1 VIAITLAAAAVIGVV
16 AHIAATIAEQDD
28 QQDDPTDI
36 ATAETIVIIHS
47 SYLREITCGVCRSFQ
62 VIPKEKKCYNRKY
75 REGHKIPSPGE
86 EMGSP
91 ARGGR
96 DRLTIYESPPLR
108 GEQKKSPLV

>member
-1 VIAITLAAAAVIGVV
+1 MIAITLAAAAVIGR
-16 AHIAATIAEQDD
+16 IASAAAVAEQDD

-36 ATAETIVIIHS
+36 AATETIVIIHS

-62 VIPKEKKCYNRKY
+62 VIPKKKKCYNRKY

-91 ARGGR
+91 AWGKG
-96 DRLTIYESPPLR
+96 
-108 GEQKKSPLV
+108 

>member
-1 VIAITLAAAAVIGVV
+1 MIAITLAAAAVIGR
-16 AHIAATIAEQDD
+16 IASATAVAEQDD

-36 ATAETIVIIHS
+36 AATETIVIIHS

-91 ARGGR
+91 ARGR
-96 DRLTIYESPPLR
+96 DKLVIYESPLR
-108 GEQKKSPLV
+108 GGEEKGPLV

>member
-1 VIAITLAAAAVIGVV
+1 MIAITLAAAAVIGVV

-36 ATAETIVIIHS
+36 ATTETIVIIHS

-75 REGHKIPSPGE
+75 REGHKIPSPGK

-91 ARGGR
+91 AWGKG
-96 DRLTIYESPPLR
+96 
-108 GEQKKSPLV
+108 